1 MKATKR
7 IWAGR
12 VISALPALLMLLGGL
27 SLVLIKSP
35 SVTEPFVAFGYSESL
50 ITPIAILEIV
60 CAVIYVIP
68 RTAVLGAVL
77 VTGYL
82 GGATATHVR
91 ISDPSFVGPIIT
103 GILVWLGL
111 YLRDDRLRAFLHS
124 R

>member
-12 VISALPALLMLLGGL
+12 VISALPALLMLLTGL
-27 SLVLIKSP
+27 SLVVMKSP
-35 SVTEPFVAFGYSESL
+35 SVTESFVKFGYPESL
-50 ITPIAILEIV
+50 IAPIGILEFV
-60 CAVIYVIP
+60 CALIYVIP
-68 RTAVLGAVL
+68 RTSVLGAVL
-77 VTGYL
+77 VTAYL

-91 ISDPSFVGPIIT
+91 ISDPSFVGPIVT

-111 YLRDDRLRAFLHS
+111 YLRDDRLRQFLPS